1 MTWCRWFGTV
11 RDQVANNRYLIVLH
25 AAERLEQR
33 GIMEWQTVQGE
44 RIKRTRLI
52 QTPVY
57 VVAVEVEMIVPDEDP
72 SEPCYEPGT
81 VEFLRQ
87 VREHA
92 DANDIEWLGRHGR
105 VYRVLETA

>member
-1 MTWCRWFGTV
+1 MLFRSQRI
-11 RDQVANNRYLIVLH
+11 RDQVANNRYLIGLH
-25 AAERLEQR
+25 AAERLEER
-33 GIMEWQTVQGE
+33 GIMEWQAVPGE

-52 QTPVY
+52 QTPIY
-57 VVAVEVEMIVPDEDP
+57 VVAVEVEMIVPNEDP

-92 DANDIEWLGRHGR
+92 DAEDIEWLRRHGR